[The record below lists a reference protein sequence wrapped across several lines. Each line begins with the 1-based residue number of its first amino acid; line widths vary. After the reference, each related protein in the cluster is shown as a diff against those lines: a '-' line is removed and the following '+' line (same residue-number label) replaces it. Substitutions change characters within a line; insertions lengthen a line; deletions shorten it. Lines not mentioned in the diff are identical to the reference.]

1 MATSIVKIASMEC
14 PIALIDSYLKRRL
27 DVNVN
32 VTSTIAAH
40 KFDLRVS
47 IFRSIL
53 SSPLIH
59 PGLLYFDQEQ
69 LFRAFHAEMS
79 LVNNK

>member
-14 PIALIDSYLKRRL
+14 PIALTDSYLKRRL

-32 VTSTIAAH
+32 VTSTIGAL
-40 KFDLRVS
+40 KFAPRVS
-47 IFRSIL
+47 IFCSIL

-59 PGLLYFDQEQ
+59 PAFFTSIRNNYFEPST
-69 LFRAFHAEMS
+69 L
-79 LVNNK
+79 K

>member
-14 PIALIDSYLKRRL
+14 PIALTDSYLKRRL

-32 VTSTIAAH
+32 VASTIGALEFA
-40 KFDLRVS
+40 LRVS
-47 IFRSIL
+47 IFRSTL

-59 PGLLYFDQEQ
+59 PGLLYFD
-69 LFRAFHAEMS
+69 
-79 LVNNK
+79 